1 MLATGQIV
9 ILPPIGD
16 LSSHLCFAALNYK
29 KDHPFSGG
37 HNFIVLNVSINKKPV
52 FFSKVVTY
60 WKPLQTLRTTLP
72 SKYNL
77 ISRLSMLGFHL
88 VPQVI
93 PQQLRNYPLQK
104 GGSDD

>member
-1 MLATGQIV
+1 
-9 ILPPIGD
+9 
-16 LSSHLCFAALNYK
+16 
-29 KDHPFSGG
+29 
-37 HNFIVLNVSINKKPV
+37 
-52 FFSKVVTY
+52 VTY